1 MKKLNKNEARI
12 LAGRMLKSQVN
23 GAIEKAQNSPQIK
36 SKVANASKLLK
47 VWIKAEQKSKQ
58 EEHAFKKFLE
68 DNKVLIEGGFGDI
81 ILKYD
86 EDWNQHTRGWDK
98 SVAVDVSS
106 SSQVEERIEE
116 EIIFQQIES
125 SSIDELEGKVIKAIR
140 SYKSQKLLA

>member
-1 MKKLNKNEARI
+1 MKKLNKTETRI

-23 GAIEKAQNSPQIK
+23 GAVEKAQNSPEIK
-36 SKVANASKLLK
+36 NKLATASKLLK
-47 VWIKAEQKSKQ
+47 VWIKAQQKSKQ
-58 EEHAFKKFLE
+58 EEHAFKKFIE
-68 DNKVLIEGGFGDI
+68 DNRVLIEGGFGDI

-86 EDWNQHTRGWDK
+86 EDWNQHTREWNK
-98 SVAVDVSS
+98 SVAIDISS

-140 SYKSQKLLA
+140 GHKSQRLLT

>member
-23 GAIEKAQNSPQIK
+23 GAIEKAQNSPEIK
-36 SKVANASKLLK
+36 GKVTNASKLLK